1 MRTVTR
7 LTLALSLI
15 LGLSLAARAADD
27 AKNIEN
33 TPQAKAYRAHMAAI
47 QKGDYDGLK
56 KGLASDVAKQMD
68 DQLKQMG
75 KSSKEMMEMMKMM
88 MATDVKFTSIK
99 VDGKK
104 AMLGATGKMD
114 KEVNKGQI
122 DMVDEG
128 GQWKVAKESW
138 TNAK

>member
-7 LTLALSLI
+7 LTLALSLL

-27 AKNIEN
+27 AKNVEN
-33 TPQAKAYRAHMAAI
+33 SPQAKAYRAHVKAI
-47 QKGDYDGLK
+47 QSGDYDGLK
-56 KGLASDVAKQMD
+56 KGLASDVSKQMD

-75 KSSKEMMEMMKMM
+75 KTPKEMMEMMKMM
-88 MATDVKFTSIK
+88 MPSDLKFTSLK

-104 AMLGATGKMD
+104 ATLGATGKVD
-114 KEVNKGQI
+114 KEVNKGTI